1 MELLPPDTYTFVS
14 TANGSLR
21 WLDHCVVTSASKPV
35 VTNVSV
41 LYGVYVSDHLP
52 LQIECDIRLVR
63 PKIIQPASFNNSVI
77 WGERDKKQIAL
88 YHEYCNSKL
97 RLIDFPIECSNCA
110 VGLCNDVDHY
120 KLLDNMYRNIICILI
135 EGAEHCFINNNR
147 FKKHKYLPGWN
158 RHVREAHCEARLHY
172 QNWLLYDKPRSG
184 LIYDNMYNSRKNF
197 KVKLKYCQDN
207 QQQIIMDRIAECHSR
222 KQFNKFWKSTNR
234 LNHKSGLPV
243 SVAGE
248 HGPAEIANAFQRHF
262 VVEPPLVQT
271 PRVGDA
277 GAVAA
282 GNPLIRFTARE
293 VNNAI
298 RRMVRGKSPG
308 HDGLSIEHLRYAGV
322 HLPRVLAMF
331 YSLCISHSY
340 LPEELTRTIVVPV
353 IKNKTGDASDI
364 SNYRPISLATI
375 VSKLLDSLL
384 DKILADNIELYDNQF
399 GFRPGLSTE
408 SAILCLKQT
417 VQYYTN
423 RKTPVLACFLDLSKA
438 FDLVNYGMLWHKLC
452 TETTVPREIVSIFR
466 YWYSSQ
472 KNVVKW
478 SGTHSNVYGLECGV
492 RQGGLSSPRLFN
504 LYVNQLIGELNS
516 ASVGCHIDSTCI
528 NNISYADDMVLLS
541 PSVSAMRNLLS
552 ICESYALAH
561 GLKYNTN
568 KSEWILF
575 KSGSLNYVQVP
586 NITLGGAPL
595 KRVQSFKYLGHW
607 VTEDLRDNLDIE
619 RERRSL
625 AVRCNMLARRFA
637 RCTRSVK
644 LTLFKAYCQTFYT
657 CSLWV
662 NYTGRTYSDLRV
674 QYNNALRVLLRLPAV
689 HLACLRKRE

>member
-1 MELLPPDTYTFVS
+1 
-14 TANGSLR
+14 
-21 WLDHCVVTSASKPV
+21 
-35 VTNVSV
+35 
-41 LYGVYVSDHLP
+41 
-52 LQIECDIRLVR
+52 
-63 PKIIQPASFNNSVI
+63 
-77 WGERDKKQIAL
+77 
-88 YHEYCNSKL
+88 
-97 RLIDFPIECSNCA
+97 
-110 VGLCNDVDHY
+110 
-120 KLLDNMYRNIICILI
+120 
-135 EGAEHCFINNNR
+135 
-147 FKKHKYLPGWN
+147 
-158 RHVREAHCEARLHY
+158 
-172 QNWLLYDKPRSG
+172 
-184 LIYDNMYNSRKNF
+184 
-197 KVKLKYCQDN
+197 
-207 QQQIIMDRIAECHSR
+207 
-222 KQFNKFWKSTNR
+222 
-234 LNHKSGLPV
+234 
-243 SVAGE
+243 
-248 HGPAEIANAFQRHF
+248 
-262 VVEPPLVQT
+262 
-271 PRVGDA
+271 
-277 GAVAA
+277 
-282 GNPLIRFTARE
+282 
-293 VNNAI
+293 
-298 RRMVRGKSPG
+298 
-308 HDGLSIEHLRYAGV
+308 
-322 HLPRVLAMF
+322 
-331 YSLCISHSY
+331 
-340 LPEELTRTIVVPV
+340 
-353 IKNKTGDASDI
+353 
-364 SNYRPISLATI
+364 
-375 VSKLLDSLL
+375 
-384 DKILADNIELYDNQF
+384 
-399 GFRPGLSTE
+399 
-408 SAILCLKQT
+408 
-417 VQYYTN
+417 
-423 RKTPVLACFLDLSKA
+423 
-438 FDLVNYGMLWHKLC
+438 MLWHKLC

-516 ASVGCHIDSTCI
+516 TSVGCHIDGTCI

-662 NYTGRTYSDLRV
+662 NYTGRT
-674 QYNNALRVLLRLPAV
+674 VLLRLPWRCSASGMFAEARV
-689 HLACLRKRE
+689 DGFAAIMRKRCAAAMARLRGSTNNILRVFVDRWESALLQKWVLAHTTLD